1 MSESFVYLLAGDER
15 SRDLALAEAR
25 AVCGAER
32 IADRLVRGG
41 RRARIERTGY
51 LAGGIEVLAEAPDV
65 ESACEQVDRLG
76 VRADDFRIDVE
87 RLPRRLKVSRRETAN
102 AFALAIDGR
111 PNLDDPAER
120 FTAYVTPDRVWFG
133 RTLNAPGPNWK
144 RFLDKLHECSCALPG
159 RAARAV
165 CNLVVR
171 GGERVVD
178 PCCGSGTLLL
188 NAADLGASVTGFD
201 VNKKMVGATNAN
213 LLYFGF
219 AATAAQADAA
229 EVTGDYD
236 LVVTNLPYGKMSA
249 VTPAEEARL
258 VRNIVTLAPHGVLVT
273 TSDIAPALT
282 AAGAE
287 VEQVIPLSKFTMTR
301 GNYVY
306 RRPRSDQIEES
317 TC

>member
-1 MSESFVYLLAGDER
+1 MSEHFVYLLAGDER

-32 IADRLVRGG
+32 ISDRLVRAD

-65 ESACEQVDRLG
+65 ESACEQVARIGLH
-76 VRADDFRIDVE
+76 ADDFAIDVV
-87 RLPRRLKVSRRETAN
+87 RIPQRLKVSRRETAN
-102 AFALAIDGR
+102 ALALVLDGR

-120 FTAYVTPDRVWFG
+120 FTAYVTANGVWFG
-133 RTLNAPGPNWK
+133 PTLDAPEREWK
-144 RFLDKLHECSCALPG
+144 RFVEKLHECSCALPG
-159 RAARAV
+159 RVARAV

-219 AATAAQADAA
+219 RAAAEQADAA
-229 EVTGDYD
+229 EVTGEYD

-249 VTPAEEARL
+249 VTPAEEGRL
-258 VRNIVTLAPHGVLVT
+258 VRNIVPLAPRGVLVT
-273 TSDIAPALT
+273 TSHIAEPIA
-282 AAGAE
+282 AAGAH
-287 VEQVIPLSKFTMTR
+287 VEQTIPLSKFTMTR
-301 GNYVY
+301 YIYVY
-306 RRPRSDQIEES
+306 LEQANNGRQELR
-317 TC
+317 C